1 MARKLS
7 KKKISGWLL
16 LFAVIIFFRCGGY
29 EKTKGTVKSLSHN
42 IHSSLPTPSSSL
54 PDIPIDASLAQRL
67 DSFVVN
73 NVPAGTLGIYVW
85 DETAGKEV
93 YARNPDRLMAPASNM
108 KMLTCLAALRRFG
121 PNGCYES
128 GAYINGEMKAD
139 TLIGDIALKF
149 TSDPYMNNEKLA
161 HLVDA
166 FRQRGIHR
174 VKGRVV
180 LDLKILEP
188 MQHEEHWIVGDLRR
202 SHLGMLYKGEQRM
215 RNEVKYALRTH
226 GVNFS
231 DDQIVVASV
240 PKGSKRIAQVRT
252 PMRNSIFRALQ
263 NSSNEHAECLNYALS
278 DLFRDGPDL
287 RKSGARYLRN
297 FVATELGSDPDA
309 VCRIHDGSGLCIHD
323 RLSPRFLVRMLHYAY
338 GHKYI
343 YKMLRSYLPVSG
355 KTGTL
360 HDRMYKPYIR
370 GRVQAKTGTL
380 TREGG
385 ITSLSGYVT
394 GANGHLLLF
403 GIIQNEC
410 PVADARLWQN
420 KFCEQFVK

>member
-29 EKTKGTVKSLSHN
+29 EKTTTTVKNISHTIN
-42 IHSSLPTPSSSL
+42 HQKPKSKNPE
-54 PDIPIDASLAQRL
+54 IPIDARLAQRL

-73 NVPAGTLGIYVW
+73 TPRVGTLGVYVW
-85 DETAGKEV
+85 DETANKEL
-93 YARNPDRLMAPASNM
+93 YAFNPDQLMAPASNM
-108 KMLTCLAALRRFG
+108 KMLTCIAALRKFG
-121 PNGCYES
+121 PNYCFES
-128 GAYINGEMKAD
+128 GAYINGDVKAD
-139 TLIGDIALKF
+139 SINGDIALKF
-149 TSDPYMNNEKLA
+149 TYDPYFNNEKLF

-166 FRQRGIHR
+166 FRQKGIR
-174 VKGRVV
+174 KVKGRIII
-180 LDLKILEP
+180 DLAITEP
-188 MQHEEHWIVGDLRR
+188 IQHEEHWTVGDLRKGR
-202 SHLGMLYKGEQRM
+202 LGMLYRGEQRM
-215 RNEVKYALRTH
+215 RNEVKYALRSH
-226 GVNFS
+226 GVSFS
-231 DDQIVVASV
+231 DAQLVIASV
-240 PKGSKRIAQVRT
+240 PKGSKRIAVTRT
-252 PMRNSIFRALQ
+252 PMRNSIYRALQ
-263 NSSNEHAECLNYALS
+263 NSSNEHAECLTYALS
-278 DLFRDGPDL
+278 DLFRDGQNH
-287 RKSGARYLRN
+287 REAGARYLRN
-297 FVATELGSDPDA
+297 FVATELNSYPDA
-309 VCRIHDGSGLCIHD
+309 VSRIHDGCGLCIHD

-343 YKMLRSYLPVSG
+343 YKMLRSYLPISG

-403 GIIQNEC
+403 GIIQNEY

-420 KFCEQFVK
+420 KFCEQLVK